1 MNDLSMQ
8 HSATAVIARLL
19 VQSTFSYSSSGL
31 FTEMENEVPD
41 NEHNLTPM
49 RIIWSKRKLEILKER
64 WFINAVIN
72 RNKTAETLLKLNTEL
87 VLKLITIVDLSGN
100 KLKTLPVR
108 LFQLPSLRKLN
119 LSDNA
124 LTNLPC
130 YETLLKAEESAANK
144 SDASKSDGKRSDIT
158 KSDATKIDPNK
169 SDAKKSNKEKS
180 DVKKSDAKKSDA
192 KKSDKDKSDRNKSDG
207 KKLDTHKL
215 DAKRSDTSS
224 KTPSDKSPVT
234 AASHAKTNGHIGQ
247 NEGVKL
253 RPKNNVKEKEPQRE
267 NYQTSAR
274 PNRPLS
280 YAGAASDKSNES
292 QNSPK
297 GKRKSAYFESPQS
310 GFSDRS
316 NGAEPDLRKEQWK
329 WNSPLLDELELQ
341 RNELTSVPSCV
352 FDLPNLKVLNLSRN
366 KLKEL
371 PLKIWTA
378 PSLKDVLLQD
388 NELTCLPSYPQVTR
402 KEHTSTRYGNFR
414 YL

>member
-1 MNDLSMQ
+1 MVLACS
-8 HSATAVIARLL
+8 TPRLWLLL

-64 WFINAVIN
+64 WIINAVIN

-108 LFQLPSLRKLN
+108 IFQLPSLRKLN
-119 LSDNA
+119 LSENA

-130 YETLLKAEESAANK
+130 YETLLKAEESNM
-144 SDASKSDGKRSDIT
+144 SDASKSDAKRSDVT
-158 KSDATKIDPNK
+158 KSDATKIDPNE
-169 SDAKKSNKEKS
+169 SDAKKSNVEKS
-180 DVKKSDAKKSDA
+180 DVNASDAKRSN
-192 KKSDKDKSDRNKSDG
+192 KDKSDRNKSDG
-207 KKLDTHKL
+207 KKLDTHKS
-215 DAKRSDTSS
+215 DAKRSNTSG
-224 KTPSDKSPVT
+224 KTPSDKSSET
-234 AASHAKTNGHIGQ
+234 ANGHAKTNGHIGQ
-247 NEGVKL
+247 NEGVVKL
-253 RPKNNVKEKEPQRE
+253 RPKKNVKEKEPQRE

-274 PNRPLS
+274 LNRPLS
-280 YAGAASDKSNES
+280 YAGAASDKSDES

-297 GKRKSAYFESPQS
+297 DKRKSAYFESPQS

-316 NGAEPDLRKEQWK
+316 NGTGADLRKEQWK
-329 WNSPLLDELELQ
+329 WNCPLLDELELQ

-371 PLKIWTA
+371 PLKLWTA

-402 KEHTSTRYGNFR
+402 KEHASTRYGNFR
-414 YL
+414 CP